1 MVKPYTQTYDNG
13 FIIREFLDD
22 VDDGE
27 LVWHRDKQAREVT
40 VLEGTGWSL
49 QLDNQLPKQLERGKL
64 YTIPKM
70 EYHRLIKGTGKLVVK
85 IWEETNE

>member
-22 VDDGE
+22 VDDEE
-27 LVWHRDKQAREVT
+27 LVWHRDKQTREVT